1 MIITDELKRAISQAC
16 DEAGSQSAFAKKTGV
31 KQQNVNRYLNGL
43 VKEMSPYI
51 LAKMWSHI
59 YRFMPKDCGFD
70 PDFAAANN
78 AEILS
83 ISNEYQD
90 KYMIFVLMQ
99 KTLNDI
105 GADSLFFNIMT
116 YWHGMSEEKKKEVFK
131 QIYLIANQAKDK

>member
-51 LAKMWSHI
+51 LAKMWPHI
-59 YRFMPKDCGFD
+59 YRFMPKDCG
-70 PDFAAANN
+70 

-116 YWHGMSEEKKKEVFK
+116 YWYGMSEEKKKEVFK